1 MRAPLLP
8 FPVPMPRRLAALAL
22 FAALGL
28 ALAAPAARA
37 QPDGALPDDP
47 AAAAPNPPDLSR
59 PPRPAQPLPQPSLP
73 LARGIEALPT
83 GGWRLT
89 GTLAEGRAD
98 AAAQNALS
106 GIGRWL
112 AQTEGRVTIIAQ
124 VSGPEEDVSAAH
136 RAALDHGRALRRLLE
151 QAGLDGT
158 RIDIRALGRTA
169 EARDA
174 IELLPPSARQTPSQ
188 PPSQTQSQTRP

>member
-1 MRAPLLP
+1 E
-8 FPVPMPRRLAALAL
+8 
-22 FAALGL
+22 
-28 ALAAPAARA
+28 
-37 QPDGALPDDP
+37 
-47 AAAAPNPPDLSR
+47 
-59 PPRPAQPLPQPSLP
+59 PLPQPGLP

-89 GTLAEGRAD
+89 GALAEGRAD
-98 AAAQNALS
+98 AVAQNALS

-124 VSGPEEDVSAAH
+124 VSGPAEDVSAAH

-174 IELLPPSARQTPSQ
+174 IELLPPAARQKQHQMPSQ
-188 PPSQTQSQTRP
+188 APGPAQSQSPSRP

>member
-1 MRAPLLP
+1 MRAPSLP
-8 FPVPMPRRLAALAL
+8 FPCRLRRPLVALAL
-22 FAALGL
+22 IPLLGL
-28 ALAAPAARA
+28 ALPGAPPALA
-37 QPDGALPDDP
+37 QPDGALPADP
-47 AAAAPNPPDLSR
+47 AAAAPLPPDLTR
-59 PPRPAQPLPQPSLP
+59 PPRPSQPLPQPSLP
-73 LARGIEALPT
+73 LARGIEVLPT

-89 GTLAEGRAD
+89 GPLAEGRAD
-98 AAAQNALS
+98 AAAQNALA

-112 AQTEGRVTIIAQ
+112 AQTEGRVTILAQ

-169 EARDA
+169 EARDS
-174 IELLPPSARQTPSQ
+174 IELLPPSGRQAHPSQ
-188 PPSQTQSQTRP
+188 SQSQTRP